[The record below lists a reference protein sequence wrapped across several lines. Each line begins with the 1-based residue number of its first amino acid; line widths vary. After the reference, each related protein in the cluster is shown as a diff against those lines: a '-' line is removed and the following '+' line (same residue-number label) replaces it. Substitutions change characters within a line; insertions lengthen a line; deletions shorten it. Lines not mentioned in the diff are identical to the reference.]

1 MYKNIKIYPDQ
12 NFVLN
17 GTLQFMYVRM
27 YITFR
32 DVQLLTMEEATTY
45 EKKEKGHKTLR
56 ALQNQVHA

>member
-1 MYKNIKIYPDQ
+1 M
-12 NFVLN
+12 LN